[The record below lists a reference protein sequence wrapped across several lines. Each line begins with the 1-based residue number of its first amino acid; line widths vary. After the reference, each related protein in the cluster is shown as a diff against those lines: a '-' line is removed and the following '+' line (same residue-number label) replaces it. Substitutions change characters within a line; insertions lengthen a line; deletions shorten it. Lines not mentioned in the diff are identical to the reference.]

1 VARSLDEPVG
11 DQETALGELIA
22 DEHVVDPAE
31 TALRSERDRDV
42 SAMLRMLPERHRQ
55 VIERRYG
62 LDGARVQSHKEI
74 GASLGVGEERS
85 RQLEHEALRRLRE
98 VAEPAR
104 NAA

>member
-1 VARSLDEPVG
+1 VG
-11 DQETALGELIA
+11 DQETPLGELIA
-22 DEHVVDPAE
+22 DEHVVDPAD
-31 TALRSERDRDV
+31 TALSSERHRDV

-55 VIERRYG
+55 VLRRRYG
-62 LDGARVQSHKEI
+62 LGGAQVQSHEEI

-104 NAA
+104 RAA